1 MRQAY
6 DYWQDQPGIY
16 LSRTACKPKLTTGPC
31 ARSRRSG
38 KVCISKREKVQQ
50 LHVEAAFHQPTIG
63 TSSTPSH
70 TTGNRSWPL
79 STMPFRHSSLSHAQ
93 PFGDYLGTRALAHF
107 LGAPAEQA
115 SAWPPR
121 CWRPKVPAPD
131 LATDTS
137 ITPKSALRVSVQAS
151 HQSPTGCTNQRL
163 TPYHHNRKRCGS
175 ESHLPAVCG
184 PPTRWRSTT
193 LPWRRVS
200 LINY

>member
-1 MRQAY
+1 M
-6 DYWQDQPGIY
+6 
-16 LSRTACKPKLTTGPC
+16 TTGRINQVSTFHEPTSNRSPQPAHAPVPAEAERC
-31 ARSRRSG
+31 ALVNVRRCS
-38 KVCISKREKVQQ
+38 STA
-50 LHVEAAFHQPTIG
+50 EAAADFHQPTIG
-63 TSSTPSH
+63 TSSTTSL
-70 TTGNRSWPL
+70 TTGTRSWPL

-93 PFGDYLGTRALAHF
+93 PFGGYLATRALAQF

-151 HQSPTGCTNQRL
+151 HQSPTSCTNQRL
-163 TPYHHNRKRCGS
+163 TPYRINRKRCGS
-175 ESHLPAVCG
+175 ESRLPAVCG
-184 PPTRWRSTT
+184 SPTSWRSTT